1 MQVVAK
7 QLPKTAI
14 NIIMNNYSHITQEAW
29 EKISP
34 SWPLQNIIA
43 CNPLSGF
50 ENLKFTDALKEAE
63 KLFCNHNLP
72 IKLTKANE
80 ITIKWCK
87 VFFDKGQATISMPNK
102 LKGLYLALKE
112 LIIFDETIHKNSP
125 NNIDFIKNL
134 PNNSSEAIANIL
146 ATINFNDQEKTYF
159 LTILLTS
166 LSGWASYVKYLGDWS
181 YNKNHNIKEDYLA
194 IRLIIA
200 ILIDRN
206 LPQEILNLK
215 KQDHNF
221 SKLNQK
227 INQIEENEALYSEFL
242 FNKITEQH
250 NKIDTQKYDT
260 SFVFCIDVRS
270 EGIRKA
276 IENLGNYNTFGFAG
290 FFGVPIN
297 VVKENNESYASCP
310 VLLTPKHNVF
320 EKTNCLSHNQIT
332 KQAFDQKLSKLKY
345 SYQTLKYNFL
355 TPIALAEGFGFW
367 HGLNMFAKTFLP
379 KTYKTLQIFC
389 KKITKKNFTS
399 SLQNQD
405 ISSTEQFIYAINF
418 LKSIGLTNN
427 FAKQIVLCGH
437 GSQTENNAFAT
448 SLDCGACGGR
458 HGDNNAKILAKVLN
472 QKKIREKLKK
482 AEIII
487 PKETLFIAGKHNTTT
502 DKIQLYFN
510 KQGKKRDLTTL
521 KQDLVKAKQIN
532 NQNRVKKFTN
542 NNNKLSQFFFN
553 KSHSWC
559 ETRPEWGLV
568 NNASF
573 IVGPRYLTK
582 DIDLLGRSFLH
593 SYDWQ
598 LDTDYKI
605 LNTILTAPMIVAYWI
620 NSQYLFST
628 LNNVAFGSGSKIT
641 QNIVGKIGVMQGNGS
656 DLMTGLPLQSVYA
669 SDTEPRH
676 QINRLISVIYAPKE
690 GIYSIIAKN
699 TQLQTLI
706 KNEWIKLYCLNPEDQ
721 KISRIII

>member
-1 MQVVAK
+1 
-7 QLPKTAI
+7 
-14 NIIMNNYSHITQEAW
+14 MNNHSHITQEAW
-29 EKISP
+29 QKISP

-50 ENLKFTDALKEAE
+50 ENLRFTDALKEAE

-72 IKLTKANE
+72 EKLIEVNE

-102 LKGLYLALKE
+102 LKGFYLALKE
-112 LIIFDETIHKNSP
+112 LMLFDEKIHKNSLK
-125 NNIDFIKNL
+125 NIDFIKNL
-134 PNNSSEAIANIL
+134 PSNSAEAINVIL
-146 ATINFNDQEKTYF
+146 TTIYLDTQDKIYF
-159 LTILLTS
+159 LTILLTT

-181 YNKNHNIKEDYLA
+181 YDKKPNIKDDYLA
-194 IRLIIA
+194 IRLIIT
-200 ILIDRN
+200 ILIDKN
-206 LPQEILNLK
+206 LPQKILNLK
-215 KQDHNF
+215 KQGNDF
-221 SKLNQK
+221 AKLNQK
-227 INQIEENEALYSEFL
+227 IKQLEENEELYSKFL
-242 FNKITEQH
+242 FNNIAEQNNQIKSQKI
-250 NKIDTQKYDT
+250 QKYDA

-270 EGIRKA
+270 ESIRRA
-276 IENLGNYNTFGFAG
+276 IESLGNYNTFGFAG

-320 EKTNCLSHNQIT
+320 EKTNCLNHNQIT
-332 KQAFDQKLSKLKY
+332 KRDFDQKLTQFRY
-345 SYQTLKYNFL
+345 SYQVLKYNFL
-355 TPIALAEGFGFW
+355 TPLPLAEGFGFW
-367 HGLNMFAKTFLP
+367 HGLNMLAKTFLP
-379 KTYKTLQIFC
+379 KTYKTLQNVV
-389 KKITKKNFTS
+389 KKIAKQNFS
-399 SLQNQD
+399 SSVQSQD
-405 ISSTEQFIYAINF
+405 ISMQEQFFYAVNF
-418 LKSIGLTNN
+418 LKSIGLISN

-458 HGDNNAKILAKVLN
+458 HGDNNAKILAKILN
-472 QKKIREKLKK
+472 QKEIRKKLQK

-487 PKETLFIAGKHNTTT
+487 PKETIFIAAKHNTTT
-502 DKIQLYFN
+502 DKIQLYFD
-510 KQGKKRDLTTL
+510 KQSKKIDLTKL
-521 KQDLVKAKQIN
+521 KQDLAKAKKIN
-532 NQNRVKKFTN
+532 NKNRIGQFTKN
-542 NNNKLSQFFFN
+542 NSKLSKFFFN

-573 IVGPRYLTK
+573 IVAPRYLTK
-582 DIDLLGRSFLH
+582 NINLSGRAFLH

-598 LDTDYKI
+598 LDKDLSI

-628 LNNVAFGSGSKIT
+628 LNNVAFGSGNKIT

-656 DLMTGLPLQSVYA
+656 DLMTGLPLQSVYV
-669 SDTEPRH
+669 SDTKPQH
-676 QINRLISVIYAPKE
+676 QINRLISVVYAPKE
-690 GIYSIIAKN
+690 GIYSIITKN
-699 TQLQTLI
+699 TQLQNLI

-721 KISRIII
+721 KISRIIIE